1 MKSSEADRFNEGKPQ
16 LSYILD
22 GSSALAG
29 MARVLEFGGNK
40 YGRKN
45 WKKGLTYN
53 TCVDSLLRHLTA
65 FTNGEDCDAES
76 GLPHVDHI
84 QCNALFLSE
93 MFHTRPDMDDREQFA
108 CDDCACD
115 CEPEDFPVVPLQL
128 WFTFEDGEGVDD

>member
-1 MKSSEADRFNEGKPQ
+1 MKSSEASRFNEGKPQ
-16 LSYILD
+16 LSYVLG
-22 GSSALAG
+22 GSSALIG

-40 YGRKN
+40 YGRGN

-65 FTNGEDCDAES
+65 FQNGEDVDEES

-93 MFHTRPDMDDREQFA
+93 MFHTRPDMDDREQLA
-108 CDDCACD
+108 CDDCN
-115 CEPEDFPVVPLQL
+115 CEQEDFPVTPLQL
-128 WFTFEDGEGVDD
+128 WFTFEEEDVDD

>member
-1 MKSSEADRFNEGKPQ
+1 MKLSEADRFNEGKPQ
-16 LSYILD
+16 LSYILG

-40 YGRKN
+40 YGRNN

-65 FTNGEDCDAES
+65 FINGEDCDAES

-108 CDDCACD
+108 CDDCG

-128 WFTFEDGEGVDD
+128 WFTFEDGEDVDD